1 MIESWQS
8 PSDETGKHA
17 RLKIACRKACGFN
30 SHLGHYAYLFR
41 FIMIRDTLKKIVL
54 PLIFLGAAVSLFF
67 VWKIFDLPPQERLIE
82 IARSYFDAYG
92 LITIFIS
99 SILEGV
105 LLVGWYYPGSLV
117 IFLGVIFAGH
127 NIVRVVEVISF
138 VTAGFFVAYALNFAL
153 GKYGW
158 YRVLLVLGLR
168 EPLERAKHRLAN
180 YGLRAI
186 FLTYWH
192 PNLAGLTSTAA
203 GILHIPFK
211 KFFFYSCISAI
222 LWNIFWGSLVYFL
235 GEQALTL
242 IGFRFVLIILG
253 IWILVRIF
261 SEKLNTK
268 ISSI

>member
-1 MIESWQS
+1 M
-8 PSDETGKHA
+8 TK
-17 RLKIACRKACGFN
+17 
-30 SHLGHYAYLFR
+30 
-41 FIMIRDTLKKIVL
+41 DTLKKIVL
-54 PLIFLGAAVSLFF
+54 PLIFLGAVVSLFF
-67 VWKIFDLPPQERLIE
+67 VWKIFNLPPQERLIE

-92 LITIFIS
+92 LITVFIS

-117 IFLGVIFAGH
+117 IFLGVIFAG
-127 NIVRVVEVISF
+127 NDVIRATEVISS

-168 EPLERAKHRLAN
+168 EPLERAEHRLAS
-180 YGLRAI
+180 YGLKAI

-211 KFFFYSCISAI
+211 KFFLYSCVSTI

-235 GEQALTL
+235 GERALTL
-242 IGFRFVLIILG
+242 VGFRFVLIVLG

-261 SEKLNTK
+261 SERIKTK

>member
-1 MIESWQS
+1 M
-8 PSDETGKHA
+8 TK
-17 RLKIACRKACGFN
+17 
-30 SHLGHYAYLFR
+30 
-41 FIMIRDTLKKIVL
+41 DTLKKIVL
-54 PLIFLGAAVSLFF
+54 PLIFLGAVVSLFF
-67 VWKIFDLPPQERLIE
+67 VWKIFNLPPQERLIE

-92 LITIFIS
+92 LITVFIS

-117 IFLGVIFAGH
+117 IFLGVIFAG
-127 NIVRVVEVISF
+127 NDVIRATEVISS

-168 EPLERAKHRLAN
+168 EPLERAEHRLAS
-180 YGLRAI
+180 YGLKAI
-186 FLTYWH
+186 FLTHWH

-211 KFFFYSCISAI
+211 KFFLYSCVSTI

-235 GEQALTL
+235 GERALTL
-242 IGFRFVLIILG
+242 VGFRFVLIVLG

-261 SEKLNTK
+261 SERIKTK

>member
-1 MIESWQS
+1 M
-8 PSDETGKHA
+8 TK
-17 RLKIACRKACGFN
+17 
-30 SHLGHYAYLFR
+30 
-41 FIMIRDTLKKIVL
+41 DTLKKIVL
-54 PLIFLGAAVSLFF
+54 PLIFLGVAVSLFF
-67 VWKIFDLPPQERLIE
+67 VWKIFNLPPQEKLIE

-127 NIVRVVEVISF
+127 DAVRVTEVISV
-138 VTAGFFVAYALNFAL
+138 VTAGFFIAYALNFSL

-158 YRVLLVLGLR
+158 DRGLLVLGLR
-168 EPLERAKHRLAN
+168 EALERAQRRLAN
-180 YGLRAI
+180 YGLRVI